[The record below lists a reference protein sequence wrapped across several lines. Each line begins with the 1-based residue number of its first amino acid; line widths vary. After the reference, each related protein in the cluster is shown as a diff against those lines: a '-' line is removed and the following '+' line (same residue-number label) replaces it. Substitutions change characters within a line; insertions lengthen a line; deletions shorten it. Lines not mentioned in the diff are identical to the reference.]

1 MEFEGKEI
9 DGMTDEQIAEMAI
22 QTWKTNPKIRGE
34 FRDLLRL
41 HAYLNFCK
49 QKGVRDGKQ

>member
-9 DGMTDEQIAEMAI
+9 DGMTDEQIAEFAI
-22 QTWKTNPKIRGE
+22 KLWKENPDIKAE

-41 HAYLNFCK
+41 HSYLNFCK
-49 QKGVRDGKQ
+49 QKGARYGKQ